1 MATSTTLEVPRSS
14 RSLSRCPSPSPGSRC
29 PSPSQRSR
37 CSSPAPKSYYL
48 RSQSPMP
55 QISRDEN
62 DAIRR
67 VVDELIEN
75 FVDMKERGN
84 QDETISRFI
93 NDFIIDNKRFPS
105 QIYDW
110 LLNNQNTPQ
119 YITLLGYFYFDSIG
133 IEEDLRKSFSLFLTA
148 SKMDYSIAQ
157 DLLADCYNY
166 GFGTSKNEELSFMW
180 YQKAIE
186 SGSVNAENGL
196 GACYRTGFGIKKDKS
211 KTALHYK
218 NAAKKGNCTAMF
230 YLAWCYEKAFGVAKD
245 YDQAISW
252 YEKADKNGNLLAF
265 YSLDKLQRRMNKS
278 ASQPPSEPSTSSPQ
292 SDSQEETDSVSSQEE
307 INTHSS
313 QKGEE
318 EQKVEAVKLIITNEE
333 QFDESTL
340 NENEK

>member
-1 MATSTTLEVPRSS
+1 
-14 RSLSRCPSPSPGSRC
+14 
-29 PSPSQRSR
+29 
-37 CSSPAPKSYYL
+37 
-48 RSQSPMP
+48 MP

-67 VVDELIEN
+67 VVDELMEN

-119 YITLLGYFYFDSIG
+119 YMTLLGYFYFDAIG
-133 IEEDLRKSFSLFLTA
+133 TEEDLRKCFSLFLTA

-166 GFGTSKNEELSFMW
+166 GFGTTKNEELSFMW
-180 YQKAIE
+180 YKKAVE
-186 SGSVNAENGL
+186 SGSINAENGL
-196 GACYRTGFGIKKDKS
+196 GACYRSGFGVKKDKL

-230 YLAWCYEKAFGVAKD
+230 YLAWCYEKGFGVVKD
-245 YDQAISW
+245 YDQAMNW
-252 YEKADKNGNLLAF
+252 YEKADKNGNLLAY
-265 YSLDKLQRRMNKS
+265 YSMDTLYRRINKT
-278 ASQPPSEPSTSSPQ
+278 ASQPPSEPSESSPQ

-307 INTHSS
+307 TNIHSS
-313 QKGEE
+313 QKEE
-318 EQKVEAVKLIITNEE
+318 EQTVDNVDEVKLIITNEE
-333 QFDESTL
+333 HFNESSFI
-340 NENEK
+340 ENEK